1 MKRLQLSTLKDGA
14 RFVYGGVEWVKLEHL
29 YTESGKLE
37 TVAIAA
43 EPVFERAFD
52 EENCNDWRKSSL
64 RRELNGPF
72 LDTLIAEG
80 ADPAAFKEFESD
92 LTADDGMTDY
102 GTARDKIALITCD
115 LYREHRALLPKI
127 GCWWWTLTPWTC
139 DPEYSYGVRDV
150 YSSGA
155 MYWDYACN
163 GDWGV
168 RPLCHL
174 ESSIFVSVPDEEG
187 MQMNRG
193 EAIEEARDAVLD
205 TLNDYPADLWGDALG
220 AAVASLFQSKQD
232 AADMA
237 EEEKASREISTT
249 ETEPPEGIF

>member
-1 MKRLQLSTLKDGA
+1 MKQQQLSTLKDGA
-14 RFVYGGVEWVKLEHL
+14 RFFYGGVEWVKLEHL
-29 YTESGKLE
+29 HTAPGKIE

-64 RRELNGPF
+64 RRELNGAF
-72 LDTLIAEG
+72 LDALIAEG
-80 ADPAAFKEFESD
+80 ADPAAFMEFESD

-102 GTARDKIALITCD
+102 GTARDKIALISCD
-115 LYREHRALLPKI
+115 LYREYRALLPKI
-127 GCWWWTLTPWTC
+127 RCWWWTLTPWTC
-139 DPEYSYGVRDV
+139 DPEYSCRVRYV
-150 YSSGA
+150 NSSGA
-155 MYWDYACN
+155 MSWCSACN
-163 GDWGV
+163 GNWGV

-187 MQMNRG
+187 MQMNRA

-205 TLNDYPADLWGDALG
+205 TLNDYPADIWGDVLG
-220 AAVASLFQSKQD
+220 AAVAALFQSKQD

-237 EEEKASREISTT
+237 EEEKAKRA
-249 ETEPPEGIF
+249 EG